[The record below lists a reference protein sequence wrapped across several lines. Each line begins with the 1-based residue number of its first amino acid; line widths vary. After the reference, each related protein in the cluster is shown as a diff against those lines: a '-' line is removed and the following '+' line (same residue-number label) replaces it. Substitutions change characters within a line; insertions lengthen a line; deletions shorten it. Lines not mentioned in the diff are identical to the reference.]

1 MLFLVR
7 GFSERKNIFFFQN
20 PHGLVMHG
28 CFQIAFIS
36 GQFTS
41 FPLSRLCKG
50 QVYTVQDLTMGQRQS
65 RRKISIGC

>member
-1 MLFLVR
+1 
-7 GFSERKNIFFFQN
+7 
-20 PHGLVMHG
+20 MHG

-65 RRKISIGC
+65 RRKISIGCWYQLWVYRYENLGGHSGRTFP